1 MNSAHWRFA
10 LPAIALVGVAVTPAL
25 AQRPPSPEQRI
36 AILEQQ
42 LAASQASA
50 VQLQQRLDSIESQ
63 LQQLINQGE
72 VNGHRVSQLESQ
84 ISTLRNDVN
93 TRLTALEARPVAQA
107 EPSAESAADATTSD
121 SPPVE
126 AKPKPKV
133 QTASASTST
142 PETPEK
148 ATDSTDSVATDP
160 GEDAYSDG
168 FRLWRDGKY
177 DQAITSLRA
186 FIAGFPNHRR
196 VSYAKNLIGRALLD
210 KGQPRP
216 AAEALLANYRSN
228 PKGERAP
235 DSLYYLGQALM
246 QLNQPSQAC
255 KAYAEL
261 EDVYGSSVRPD
272 LKSLVAKG
280 KADARC
286 S

>member
-10 LPAIALVGVAVTPAL
+10 LPAAALVGFAVTPAL
-25 AQRPPSPEQRI
+25 AQKPPSAEQRI

-42 LAASQASA
+42 LSASQASA

-84 ISTLRNDVN
+84 VSTLRNDVN
-93 TRLTALEARPVAQA
+93 SRLTALEARPVAQ
-107 EPSAESAADATTSD
+107 PSGADQSAASTDD
-121 SPPVE
+121 NPPVE

-133 QTASASTST
+133 QTASNMTVT
-142 PETPEK
+142 PETPAK
-148 ATDSTDSVATDP
+148 ATDSTDTAAADL
-160 GEDAYSDG
+160 GEDAYSEG

-186 FIAGFPNHRR
+186 FVAGFPNHRR

-261 EDVYGSSVRPD
+261 EDVYGSSIRPD
-272 LKSLVAKG
+272 LKSLVTKG